1 MKKNLYIF
9 KEEICGKRQCKKTDR
24 SLPAD
29 IKSCMTI
36 FNDQFHIIVK
46 FNQKEYKLLLFVFR
60 VLFAFSWGAYLLVMS
75 KHS

>member
-46 FNQKEYKLLLFVFR
+46 FNQKE
-60 VLFAFSWGAYLLVMS
+60 
-75 KHS
+75 